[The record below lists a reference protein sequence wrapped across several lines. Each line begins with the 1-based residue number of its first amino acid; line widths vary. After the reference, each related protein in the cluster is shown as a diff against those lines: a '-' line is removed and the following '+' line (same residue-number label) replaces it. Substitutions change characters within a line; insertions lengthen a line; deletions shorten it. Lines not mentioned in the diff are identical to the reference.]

1 MNILSAENISKSL
14 GERVIF
20 DKCTLGLNQ
29 GDKIALVGVNGT
41 GKTTL
46 LKILA
51 GLEPP
56 DSGVVSIR
64 KEIKLGYLFQEPDF
78 NEQANVLDNV
88 LTGDLPQ
95 VQLIRRYELL
105 TFAEQNVDE
114 KELSTLIED
123 INACNAWDFEREVHE
138 VLGKLGIGHLLTKPI
153 SLLSGG
159 QRKRVAMARLLINKP
174 DVLLLDEPTNHLD
187 IDTIEWLENI
197 IAKNFKTLIMVSHD
211 RYFLD
216 AICNVVVEI
225 DNGNVLKIKGNY
237 AHFLEKKAQ
246 LIEGEDARHAK
257 LKNLMR
263 KELEWVRRQ
272 PKARGTKSRSR
283 LDAFN
288 VLKEEVG
295 NKRIEEELDLPFK
308 AHRQGSKIV
317 ELRRVSKNYDQQVIL
332 KQFSYNFQKGE
343 KVGIIGKNG
352 VGKTTLIRIITGE
365 ETPDTGDVVIGETTL
380 IGYYRQEIPNF
391 DPEMRLLDYVKSI
404 AENIELENGQNMSA
418 SAFLTYFLFK
428 PAQHYTPLGK
438 LSGGERKRLQLISIL
453 IKNPN
458 FLILDEPTND
468 LDINTL
474 NVLEDY
480 LIRFRGT
487 ALIVS
492 HDRYFM
498 DKVADHLLIF
508 EGDGVVNDFNGNYSD
523 YRLTIAGKKSV
534 VEPKTDKLESTKITV
549 PFPTTD
555 AKNVKR
561 RKLNYKEAKELEEI
575 LQQIP
580 TLEAEQQELENF
592 LSSAGSDFEK
602 IVAKSDRLREI
613 KEQIETLTL
622 RWLELEEFSK

>member
-95 VQLIRRYELL
+95 VRLIRRYELL

-246 LIEGEDARHAK
+246 LIEVEDARHAK

-343 KVGIIGKNG
+343 NVGIIGKNG

-391 DPEMRLLDYVKSI
+391 DPEKRLLDYVKSI

-480 LIRFRGT
+480 LIRFSGT

-534 VEPKTDKLESTKITV
+534 VEPKTDKLESTKIIV